1 MLPESFL
8 KVAKTQLKKISFFS
22 DKCITKFLLE
32 GWKLFI
38 LTWKDL
44 VTGFQYFC
52 LYK

>member
-1 MLPESFL
+1 MLPESFM

-38 LTWKDL
+38 LYLERLSYWFSIFL
-44 VTGFQYFC
+44 FV
-52 LYK
+52 